1 MLMTTAVNS
10 VNNDNVRKA
19 LVRFAVPYMVA
30 AFLQTL
36 YGLVDL
42 FVVGLFNT
50 ATTTTAVALGS
61 QIMHMITVIILGLVL
76 GITVQ
81 AGNFSGA
88 GDKESIRKVIGT
100 SLIFFAI
107 IALAFTLVICCFN
120 DFWIRLVLTPAQ
132 AVKET
137 RQYLLICGLGVPF
150 IFAVNIFSG
159 IFRGLGDSKR
169 PMYAVIVACF
179 VNIILDFVFV
189 GGFKMGAAGAAL
201 ATVCGQFFSCIAV
214 YYLFSK
220 NCSEYKPTLKN
231 CSIDRFI
238 LKKVIFVGIPV
249 ALQDGFI
256 QVAFL
261 VITVIA
267 NARGLIDSAA
277 VGVVEKLIC
286 FFFLVP
292 SAFMS
297 AISALTAQNMG
308 AGNRQRAKE
317 TLKYGLIISVSWGL
331 FIALINQFIPHIFVS
346 IFTRDELV
354 RAAGAVYLRAY
365 SIDTVMAAVHF
376 CFSGYFCGDQKS
388 YISFLHNI
396 ISVLLIRIP
405 GSYFASKLF
414 ADTLYPMGLAAPT
427 GSAVSAL
434 ICIGFY
440 IYYLKKE
447 KE

>member
-1 MLMTTAVNS
+1 MTDTVSNE
-10 VNNDNVRKA
+10 NVKKA
-19 LVRFAVPYMVA
+19 LVRFAIPYMIA

-88 GDKESIRKVIGT
+88 GDKDSIKKVIGT
-100 SLIFFAI
+100 SLVFFAG
-107 IALAFTLVICCFN
+107 IAVIFTLIICCFN
-120 DFWIRLVLTPAQ
+120 GFWIRLVLTPAE

-150 IFAVNIFSG
+150 IFGVNIFSG
-159 IFRGLGDSKR
+159 IFRGLSDSRR

-189 GGFKMGAAGAAL
+189 GGFNLGAAGAAL
-201 ATVCGQFFSCIAV
+201 ATVFGQLFSCIAV

-220 NCSEYKPTLKN
+220 NCSTYKPSLKN
-231 CSIDRFI
+231 CRIDRFI
-238 LKKVIFVGIPV
+238 LKKVVFVGIPV

-256 QVAFL
+256 QIAFL
-261 VITVIA
+261 VITIIA

-317 TLKYGLIISVSWGL
+317 TLRYGLIISVSWGL
-331 FIALINQFIPHIFVS
+331 FIALINQFIPQVFVS

-354 RAAGAVYLRAY
+354 RAAGAVYLKAY
-365 SIDTVMAAVHF
+365 SFDTIAASVHF

-405 GSYFASKLF
+405 GAYFASKF
-414 ADTLYPMGLAAPT
+414 FTDTLYPMGLAAPV

-440 IYYLKKE
+440 IYYIKKE
-447 KE
+447 KKET